1 MAGTY
6 RKRPPF
12 HYFEMGFKVG
22 DKLFFKDDRS
32 ITAEILTDGTDAFD
46 GEEEYLTPL
55 TERLRGVYSSTTGK
69 YWVNEAGKMVF
80 DIYEETYPLEEYR

>member
-1 MAGTY
+1 MTGTY

-46 GEEEYLTPL
+46 TLYIGAEKFPQTFDESFNYG
-55 TERLRGVYSSTTGK
+55 GV
-69 YWVNEAGKMVF
+69 N
-80 DIYEETYPLEEYR
+80 